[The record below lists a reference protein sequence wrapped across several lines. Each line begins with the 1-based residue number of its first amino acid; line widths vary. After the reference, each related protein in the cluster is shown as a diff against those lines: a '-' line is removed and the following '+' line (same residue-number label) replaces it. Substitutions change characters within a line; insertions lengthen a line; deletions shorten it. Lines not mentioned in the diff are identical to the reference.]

1 MRRPRIRLSLR
12 LILFVIFP
20 VVALLSG
27 WAASERRQSWMIGV
41 IFAYYATAI
50 FLDILQ
56 RAGKPSS
63 REK

>member
-1 MRRPRIRLSLR
+1 LR

-27 WAASERRQSWMIGV
+27 WAASQRQQSWMIGV
-41 IFAYYATAI
+41 ICAYYATAL
-50 FLDILQ
+50 FLDILL